1 MNQPFELATKHR
13 VESKNSSASLYL
25 EERGNT
31 QTLSVDYN
39 RRQQLMDSMDG
50 WASGRPDQWQ
60 TGEQF
65 ERKNKKQ
72 DQVSAQ
78 TGEGEH

>member
-13 VESKNSSASLYL
+13 VESKNSSLQSAP
-25 EERGNT
+25 
-31 QTLSVDYN
+31 
-39 RRQQLMDSMDG
+39 LMDSMDG